1 MTYGSNKM
9 NFNKKLAV
17 ALSGA
22 LMLMAGSSVQ
32 ADSTT
37 DIVDA
42 LVMKGV
48 LTEEEG
54 RLITKGHTSKAE
66 KTPVMKEKDK
76 NFTIES
82 ANGENSIS
90 LTGRV
95 HFDGRAYDYSRAD
108 NSNAAASSIGAD
120 TFDIRRARIGL
131 KYKFGKYYSG
141 EISANTVGTSQDVLD
156 VGYLDVA
163 WFEKAKF
170 RLGQF
175 KMPFS
180 LEQLTSSNNID
191 FIERSFL
198 DSFIPAKERGLQV
211 FGEPVP
217 GTTYALAFSNGTT
230 ATGSNVTG
238 AEADN
243 RVDNKDIIGRA
254 TINFAELMK
263 NKEAVLH
270 LGGAFSA
277 GDSPIGTG
285 FGTFRTEARGATYFT
300 QPVIATTNTADK
312 TLDRRRFNME
322 FAAASGPYKI
332 QTQYVTVDHEFEVP
346 TSASAATPMD
356 AKVKTYY
363 LEGLWTLTGEKH
375 ADRYKA
381 GAFGGIKPNQEFDT
395 STMSGGAWEVGARL
409 SGMDATDF
417 NDSSLGT
424 VVTNA
429 ISTAATGFLKAK
441 AYTVGIK
448 FVPNM
453 NTRFMLDFVNTQFE
467 SPFQATSLSVN
478 GRSVSH
484 ENAVLFRTQFMF

>member
-1 MTYGSNKM
+1 M

-17 ALSGA
+17 AVSGA
-22 LMLMAGSSVQ
+22 VLLMAGQVAL

-66 KTPVMKEKDK
+66 KTPVAKEKDK

-95 HFDGRAYDYSRAD
+95 HFDGRFYDYEDGNNTSAT
-108 NSNAAASSIGAD
+108 ASAIGAD
-120 TFDIRRARIGL
+120 TFDIRRARIGI

-141 EISANTVGTSQDVLD
+141 EISANTVGTSSDVLD

-191 FIERSFL
+191 FIERSLL
-198 DSFIPAKERGLQV
+198 DSMIPAKERGIQV

-217 GTTYALAFSNGTT
+217 GATYALAVSNGNI
-230 ATGSNVTG
+230 ATGSTASFG
-238 AEADN
+238 SETDN
-243 RVDNKDIIGRA
+243 RVDNKDVIGRV
-254 TINFAELMK
+254 TLNFAELMK
-263 NKEAVLH
+263 NKEAVFH
-270 LGGAFSA
+270 LGGAFSVGNIPGSA
-277 GDSPIGTG
+277 NPLGNNSSS
-285 FGTFRTEARGATYFT
+285 TFRTEGRGNTYFA
-300 QPVIATTNTADK
+300 QPSFALTNTSDK
-312 TLDRRRFNME
+312 NLDRNRMGLE
-322 FAAASGPYKI
+322 FAVASGPFKV
-332 QTQYVTVDHEFEVP
+332 QSQYVKVDHSFLGVN
-346 TSASAATPMD
+346 AD
-356 AKVKTYY
+356 IKTYY
-363 LEGLWTLTGEKH
+363 VEALWTLTGEKH

-381 GAFGGIKPNQEFDT
+381 GAFGGIKPNNEFNADT
-395 STMSGGAWEVGARL
+395 FTGGAWEIGARFSAMDL
-409 SGMDATDF
+409 SDF
-417 NDSSLGT
+417 NGLGT
-424 VVTNA
+424 SVVTAGNG
-429 ISTAATGFLKAK
+429 ATKVKGATIGLKFL
-441 AYTVGIK
+441 
-448 FVPNM
+448 PNM
-453 NTRFMLDFVNTQFE
+453 NTRFMLDLVNTDFKDL
-467 SPFQATSLSVN
+467 TSSAPSTLIVN
-478 GRSVSH
+478 GKSETR
-484 ENAVLFRTQFMF
+484 ETALLFRTQFMF